1 MLLGLYSKH
10 ASLQAFLSFCSMHVM
25 GYRQI
30 LANRMLAVA
39 VDVLL
44 GPMFGP

>member
-1 MLLGLYSKH
+1 MLLGLVQQACLF
-10 ASLQAFLSFCSMHVM
+10 ASIYFCCMHVM

-39 VDVLL
+39 VDVL